1 MDRGPSSL
9 LGEARREAGLT
20 QEELA
25 ERTGLTVRSIS
36 NIERGRVARPRRH
49 SVEALALGLGLQ
61 GEQANRFLRHYCPD
75 AVTPTRT
82 PVVSVPAQLP
92 SGITSFVGRQREIDA
107 LDALRGE
114 AAGGGVVLAVLEGM
128 AGVGKTSL
136 AVQWAQR
143 VKQDFPDGQL
153 FANLRGYGPGA
164 PADPGEVLRSF
175 LRALGVPVA
184 DVPADLDDRA
194 ASLRSVLAGRSV
206 LIVLDNARSAD
217 QVRPLLP
224 GHAGCAVVVT
234 SRVALHGLTIS
245 ADAHRVPVPLLT
257 ERESFS
263 LLDRLAGNGR
273 RFADRTALADMVSG
287 CGGLPLALRIV
298 GERLAH
304 NRNLANVASTMRS
317 AGGRLTA
324 LTTEEKATS
333 LPSVL
338 SWSYDALP
346 GDVASGLRLLG
357 LHPGPH
363 WDSTAAAALLGT
375 DPAETHRLLDALA
388 DSHLLL
394 AHRADGRFEFH
405 DLVREYARGRA
416 DEEPAQRRSAALR
429 RLAEHCVAG
438 AADAAGSMGA
448 GDPNRRPLL
457 TPVAEHVR
465 FTGAEDAATW
475 LAAEM
480 PTLIAIAEQS
490 SADGGTYA
498 RDLSTVLWQVL
509 RVHGHYDALRT
520 LHRLALTEAQRAG
533 DAIGIQ
539 QALVD
544 LAAICA
550 RLGHFDEAVTHLT
563 RCLDVDGSPVVT
575 GRALNIL
582 GTVYGQLGRYANAA
596 DHLSRAVTVSRETGD
611 RLNEGRALSN
621 LGFVHERRGDLDAAL
636 DCYRQCLTN
645 AQRIGDRLSEAISL
659 HNLGDVYR
667 ALGRWPEAHDHL
679 DRSLRVSR
687 AEGHREAE
695 GYALAYLGLVHLRQ
709 GDAAAARPY
718 QEAALEIAVAT
729 GIRPLETL
737 VHNGLADSALACGDR
752 TAAMAH
758 YTRAAELARLTRE
771 PHEEARALTGIA
783 ATHDDVGA
791 PDKARP
797 YRERAQSLYHAMGIA
812 MVPS

>member
-9 LGEARREAGLT
+9 LGEARRDAGLT

-61 GEQANRFLRHYCPD
+61 GEQASRFVRHYCPD
-75 AVTPTRT
+75 AVSPART
-82 PVVSVPAQLP
+82 PVVAVPAQLP
-92 SGITSFVGRQREIDA
+92 SGITSFIGRRREIDA
-107 LDALRGE
+107 LDALHGE
-114 AAGGGVVLAVLEGM
+114 KAGAGVVVAVLEGM

-136 AVQWAQR
+136 AVQWAHR

-164 PADPGEVLRSF
+164 PADPAEVLRSF

-234 SRVALHGLTIS
+234 SRAALHGLTIS

-263 LLDRLAGNGR
+263 LLDRLAGDGR
-273 RFADRTALADMVSG
+273 RLTDRTALADMVSG

-304 NRNLANVASTMRS
+304 HRNLANVASSMRS
-317 AGGRLTA
+317 AGGRLAA
-324 LTTEEKATS
+324 LTTEEKTTS

-363 WDSTAAAALLGT
+363 WDTAAAAALLGT
-375 DPAETHRLLDALA
+375 DPPETRRLLDALV

-394 AHRADGRFEFH
+394 AHCADGRFEFH
-405 DLVREYARGRA
+405 DLVRDYARGRA
-416 DEEPAQRRSAALR
+416 DEEPARRRSAALR

-457 TPVAEHVR
+457 TPIAENVR

-490 SADGGTYA
+490 SATGDTYA

-509 RVHGHYDALRT
+509 RVHGHYGALRT
-520 LHRLALTEAQRAG
+520 LHRLALGEAQRAG

-563 RCLDVDGSPVVT
+563 RCLDVDASPVVT

-582 GTVYGQLGRYANAA
+582 GTVYGQLGRYADAA
-596 DHLSRAVTVSRETGD
+596 DHLSRAVTVSRDNGD

-621 LGFVHERRGDLDAAL
+621 LGFVHERRGELDAAL

-645 AQRIGDRLSEAISL
+645 AQRIGDRLSEAIAL

-667 ALGRWPEAHDHL
+667 ALGRWTEAHDHL
-679 DRSLRVSR
+679 GRSLTVSR

-709 GDAAAARPY
+709 GDAAAARVH
-718 QEAALEIAVAT
+718 QEAALDIAVAT

-737 VHNGLADSALACGDR
+737 VHNGLADSALARGDR
-752 TAAMAH
+752 PAALAH

-783 ATHDDVGA
+783 ATHDGVGA
-791 PDKARP
+791 PDKAKP
-797 YRERAQSLYHAMGIA
+797 YRERAQSLYDAMGIA

>member
-9 LGEARREAGLT
+9 LGEARRDAGLT

-61 GEQANRFLRHYCPD
+61 GEQASRFVRHYCPD
-75 AVTPTRT
+75 AVSPAKT
-82 PVVSVPAQLP
+82 PVVAVPAQLP
-92 SGITSFVGRQREIDA
+92 SGITSFIGRQREIDV
-107 LDALRGE
+107 LDALHGE
-114 AAGGGVVLAVLEGM
+114 KAGAGVLVAVLEGM

-136 AVQWAQR
+136 AVQWAHR

-164 PADPGEVLRSF
+164 PVDPAEVLRSF

-234 SRVALHGLTIS
+234 SRAALHGLTIS

-263 LLDRLAGNGR
+263 LLDRLAGDGR
-273 RFADRTALADMVSG
+273 RFTDRTALADMVSG

-304 NRNLANVASTMRS
+304 HRNLANVASSMRS
-317 AGGRLTA
+317 AGGRLAA
-324 LTTEEKATS
+324 LTTEEKTTS

-363 WDSTAAAALLGT
+363 WDTAAAAALLGT
-375 DPAETHRLLDALA
+375 DPPETRRLLDALV

-405 DLVREYARGRA
+405 DLVRDYARGRA
-416 DEEPAQRRSAALR
+416 DEEPARRRSAALR

-457 TPVAEHVR
+457 TPIAENVR

-490 SADGGTYA
+490 SATGDTYA

-509 RVHGHYDALRT
+509 RVHGHYGALRT
-520 LHRLALTEAQRAG
+520 LHRLALGEAQRAG

-563 RCLDVDGSPVVT
+563 RCLDVDASPVAT

-582 GTVYGQLGRYANAA
+582 GTVYGQLGRYADAA
-596 DHLSRAVTVSRETGD
+596 DHLSRAVTVSRDNGD

-621 LGFVHERRGDLDAAL
+621 LGFVHERRGELDAAL

-645 AQRIGDRLSEAISL
+645 AQRIGDRLSEAIAL

-667 ALGRWPEAHDHL
+667 ALGRWTEAHDHL
-679 DRSLRVSR
+679 GRSLTVSR

-709 GDAAAARPY
+709 DDAAAARVH
-718 QEAALEIAVAT
+718 QEAALDIAVAT

-737 VHNGLADSALACGDR
+737 VHNGLADSALARGDR
-752 TAAMAH
+752 PTALAH

-783 ATHDDVGA
+783 ATHDGVGA
-791 PDKARP
+791 PDKAKP
-797 YRERAQSLYHAMGIA
+797 YRERAQSLYDAMGIA